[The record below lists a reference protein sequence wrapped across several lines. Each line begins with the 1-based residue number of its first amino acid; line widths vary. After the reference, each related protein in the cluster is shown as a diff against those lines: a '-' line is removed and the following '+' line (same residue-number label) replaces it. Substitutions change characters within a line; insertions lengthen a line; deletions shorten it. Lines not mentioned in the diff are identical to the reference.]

1 MLLAVFVFF
10 VITAFI
16 GEGISRLFGLRYPEH
31 ALLTMTTAARN
42 APLMLAVTMAALPGE
57 PLIYAALIIGML
69 LEFPH
74 LTALR
79 HLLVDAQRRFDRR
92 EPSPSI
98 STNV

>member
-10 VITAFI
+10 VITAFL
-16 GEGISRLFGLRYPEH
+16 GDGISRLFGLRYPEH

-57 PLIYAALIIGML
+57 PLIYAALIIGMMV
-69 LEFPH
+69 EFPH
-74 LTALR
+74 LTALQ

-92 EPSPSI
+92 QPSPSV